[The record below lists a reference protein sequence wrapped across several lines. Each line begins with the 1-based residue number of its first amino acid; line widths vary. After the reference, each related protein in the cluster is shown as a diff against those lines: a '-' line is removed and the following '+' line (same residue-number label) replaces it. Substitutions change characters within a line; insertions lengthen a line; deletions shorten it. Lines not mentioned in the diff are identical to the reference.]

1 MSGFASSKE
10 TTTEMSVE
18 NRRQFERLDYRTV
31 GTAYSPESGPEAPE
45 VLTRVWTR
53 DVSLSGAKLS
63 SNIDLS
69 GRRLYLKLLLP
80 QFKDTII
87 ECNVV
92 RRYKHVRESLAGKER
107 VEFLYG
113 VQFLSL
119 HTQSNLDNSI
129 VEALNRGPQD

>member
-1 MSGFASSKE
+1 MRSSITSSDDCVE
-10 TTTEMSVE
+10 TSDV
-18 NRRQFERLDYRTV
+18 NRREFERLDYRTV
-31 GTAYSPESGPEAPE
+31 GTAFSPEEGPDNPE

-80 QFKDTII
+80 QFNDII
-87 ECNVV
+87 IDCSVV
-92 RRYKHVRESLAGKER
+92 RRYKQVRESLSGKER

-113 VQFLSL
+113 VKFTSL
-119 HTQSNLDNSI
+119 HKLHELDGSI
-129 VEALNRGPQD
+129 AEALNRGPQG